1 MSGPGDKI
9 FMTPHWHV
17 DCRLVVELPEDSVV
31 GVRFMS
37 YTITSAVTL
46 AALLFTGWLGYRDM
60 SLRHMIADAEQRI
73 EQDRWDVIE
82 IKRLQ
87 RFYEL
92 ETKKIEGAYSEMRT
106 PFLVSG
112 FISEVG
118 RTLPDR
124 MIVDT
129 IEWAES
135 SVIIRGGIR
144 DSSERAS
151 LLLGNYVELLR
162 ADPEVGLHFTSITLT
177 GLNRSIEDD
186 QVMGYEIT
194 FRLRPRSP

>member
-1 MSGPGDKI
+1 
-9 FMTPHWHV
+9 V
-17 DCRLVVELPEDSVV
+17 DCRLIVELPEDSVV

-46 AALLFTGWLGYRDM
+46 AAVLFTGWLGYKDM
-60 SLRHMIADAEQRI
+60 SLRHMIDDAEQRI

-82 IKRLQ
+82 IRRLQ

-106 PFLVSG
+106 PFLISG

-124 MIVDT
+124 MLVET
-129 IEWAES
+129 IDWADNK
-135 SVIIRGGIR
+135 VIIRGGLR
-144 DSSERAS
+144 ESSERAS

-162 ADPEVGLHFTSITLT
+162 ADPEVGQHFSAITLT
-177 GLNRSIEDD
+177 GLNRSIDDD

-194 FRLRPRSP
+194 FHLKPRSP

>member
-1 MSGPGDKI
+1 MKSAGDRL
-9 FMTPHWHV
+9 FLSPHWHV
-17 DCRLVVELPEDSVV
+17 DCRLIVELPEDSVI